1 MIFNSYVFV
10 LLFLPV
16 FMISF
21 HLMRHLVHVGK
32 LPKCAFDL
40 WIIAG
45 SLVFYGLFGIN
56 NLAIISI
63 SILWNICT
71 SIPMSFMRKH
81 GNHISL
87 FGKGI
92 KAANIWLFIG
102 IFGNLSL
109 LLFFKFSN
117 WMFPIAI
124 SFYTFNQIMYI
135 TDLNRGDIEEFHI
148 LDYLSFIL
156 FFPKLLQGPLMRFD
170 AFKNEKEKSFASVLD
185 WEKIMRGLLL
195 FSIGLFKKVIMAD
208 TFGKAVDFAYG
219 NVAGLGSLEAVLV
232 AVFYSFQ
239 LYFDFSGYCDMA
251 SALCIMMNM
260 ELPLNFDSPYKAV
273 NIMDFWKRWHITLT
287 GFFTKYVYIPLGGNR
302 KGAARM
308 YLNIMIIFLLSGFWH
323 GKGVTFIVWGAM
335 HGVLFVFTR
344 FIEKMGITQASKKE
358 QTGDSRDSFI
368 DKDKGLLKFV
378 RVLLTFIYV
387 TVAWVFFRA
396 SSVKEAVTLLGRVFT
411 GGKKAIAT
419 GISSCFQLDELWYV
433 LKVTPVMKLSFAWD
447 VCLWL
452 FVAVSAVMIF
462 FCPNAVRRTKDAKL
476 GVMTTLL
483 TAFLLLWSIVSF
495 SGVSTFLYMNF

>member
-1 MIFNSYVFV
+1 MIFNSYVFA
-10 LLFLPV
+10 LLFMPV
-16 FMISF
+16 FMIGF
-21 HLMRHLVHVGK
+21 HLVRHFVHVGK
-32 LPKCAFDL
+32 LSEFACNL
-40 WIIAG
+40 WIIGG
-45 SLVFYGLFGIN
+45 SLIFYGLFGIS
-56 NLAIISI
+56 NLTIILI

-71 SIPMSFMRKH
+71 CIPMSFMRQH
-81 GNHISL
+81 GNRLSIL
-87 FGKGI
+87 GRETKVQD
-92 KAANIWLFIG
+92 IWLCIG
-102 IFGNLSL
+102 ILGNLSL
-109 LLFFKFSN
+109 LLFFKFWN
-117 WMFPIAI
+117 GMFPIAI

-135 TDLNRGDIEEFHI
+135 TDLNRGDIEEFD
-148 LDYLSFIL
+148 LMDYLSFIL
-156 FFPKLLQGPLMRFD
+156 FFPKLLQGPLMRYD
-170 AFKNEKEKSFASVLD
+170 AFKNEMDRSFASSLD

-251 SALCIMMNM
+251 SALGIMMNM

-308 YLNIMIIFLLSGFWH
+308 YLNTMIIFLLSGFWH
-323 GKGVTFIVWGAM
+323 GKGITFIVWGAM
-335 HGVLFVFTR
+335 HGILYCVTR
-344 FIEKMGITQASKKE
+344 LLGGKN
-358 QTGDSRDSFI
+358 
-368 DKDKGLLKFV
+368 KDRLKFV
-378 RVLLTFIYV
+378 RVPLTFIYV

-411 GGKKAIAT
+411 GGKRAIAT

-433 LKVTPVMKLSFAWD
+433 IKVTPVMKLSFVWD

-452 FVAVSAVMIF
+452 FMAVSVVMIF
-462 FCPNAVRRTKDAKL
+462 FCPNAIRRTKDCRL
-476 GVMTTLL
+476 GVATTLL
-483 TAFLLLWSIVSF
+483 TAFLLVWSIVSF